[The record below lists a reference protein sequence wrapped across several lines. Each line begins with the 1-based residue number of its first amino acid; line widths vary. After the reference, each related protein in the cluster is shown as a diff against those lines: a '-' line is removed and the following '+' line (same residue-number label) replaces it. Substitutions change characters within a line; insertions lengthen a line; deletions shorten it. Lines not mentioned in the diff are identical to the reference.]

1 LSTDE
6 IKQLSHY
13 YLSLVSMSLRLLLKS
28 W

>member
-1 LSTDE
+1 LNTDA

-13 YLSLVSMSLRLLLKS
+13 YLSLVSMSLKLLLKS